1 MELYLIQDQQT
12 GIYYIK
18 DNQPFFY
25 AFREQATAEKF
36 CVQNNHAVIHEVQ
49 IQNDAD
55 DAYLIGSLYQLGYK
69 GGFIDGVFRPI
80 NMTNPD
86 LFQMLPTHSALLH
99 LVMYERSGDLMHLKD
114 DRLYF
119 FVQVT
124 EDGYLAFAN
133 TNGNIFAFTDI
144 DNIDAELA
152 GQLYQ
157 LGYEVIRYGMDAH
170 HAYFV
175 NPRKATQ
182 VRIPAKEAAPQSVSS
197 GQAG

>member
-1 MELYLIQDQQT
+1 MELYLIRDEQT

-25 AFREQATAEKF
+25 AFRERTTAEAF
-36 CVQNNHAVIHEVQ
+36 CAQNKHAVIHDTQ
-49 IQNDAD
+49 IQNEAD
-55 DAYLIGSLYQLGYK
+55 DAYMIGSLYQQGYK

-80 NMTNPD
+80 NMTNPK
-86 LFQMLPTHSALLH
+86 LFQLLPTHSALLH
-99 LVMYERSGDLMHLKD
+99 LVMYERDGDLAHLKD
-114 DRLYF
+114 DRFYF

-144 DNIDAELA
+144 DNIDTTLA

-157 LGYEVIRYGMDAH
+157 LGYEVIRYGMDER

-175 NPRKATQ
+175 NPRKSTQ
-182 VRIPAKEAAPQSVSS
+182 VLIPVQEVAAE
-197 GQAG
+197 GA